1 MDARGTFCQTRKNK
15 FLLTASMYGGNY
27 LRFLNCCTAL
37 LTILSCH
44 FDGQKLTSMTFKKIT
59 KVSSLVRRKKNG
71 GNGFNTA
78 VRNRIK
84 AGAGV

>member
-1 MDARGTFCQTRKNK
+1 
-15 FLLTASMYGGNY
+15 
-27 LRFLNCCTAL
+27 
-37 LTILSCH
+37 
-44 FDGQKLTSMTFKKIT
+44 MTFKKIT